1 MDVSKYSSSTGKSEK
16 WSWVVLKKGI
26 NIDNNVFVSEQH
38 FKKSLI
44 KRWNKTL
51 KNRKVSYAMK
61 EGIMC
66 FKKPNLKNES

>member
-1 MDVSKYSSSTGKSEK
+1 M
-16 WSWVVLKKGI
+16 KKGI